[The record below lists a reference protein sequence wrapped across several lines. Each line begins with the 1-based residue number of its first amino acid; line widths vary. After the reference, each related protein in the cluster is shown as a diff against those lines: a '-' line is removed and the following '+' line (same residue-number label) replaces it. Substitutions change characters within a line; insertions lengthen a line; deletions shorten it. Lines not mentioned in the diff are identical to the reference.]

1 MERDELAQRVL
12 DVSYLEGDFTLRSG
26 RRSHYLIDKYE
37 FETRPPLLRA
47 VAREL
52 NNMLPPDASRLAGV
66 ELGGIPLATAVSLES
81 DLPFVIVRKEK
92 KGHGHD
98 TLMEGEVEEGEH
110 VALLEDVTTTGGTAC
125 SAAER
130 LLDAGAGKVIVLVV
144 VDRQEGAEETFGEAD
159 IPYRALF
166 TRESLGIE
174 ADHD

>member
-1 MERDELAQRVL
+1 MEKEELAKKVL
-12 DVSYLEGDFTLRSG
+12 EVSYLEGDFTLRSG

-37 FETRPPLLRA
+37 FETRPHLLRA

-52 NNMLPPDASRLAGV
+52 RDILPPDATRLAGV

-98 TLMEGEVEEGEH
+98 TLMEGELQDGEH
-110 VALLEDVTTTGGTAC
+110 VVLLEDVTTTGGTAC

-130 LLDAGAGKVIVLVV
+130 LLEAGAGQVTVLVV
-144 VDRQEGAEETFGEAD
+144 VDRQEGAEETFGEAG
-159 IPYRALF
+159 IPYETLF

-174 ADHD
+174 ADHE